1 MLCKKSSSNGKK
13 YRIEG
18 SDGLPFWASNLAN
31 LENSRS
37 WASQKSYVGAV
48 WTRAA
53 TTYRVN
59 PTLYTAKLRDS
70 WCGSISPFIFI
81 NIIHLYIYIHT
92 YIHTLYIYII
102 YIYMHIYIF
111 IYLFI
116 CSYKSA
122 QKTSHFHCV
131 PKVAQNN
138 SSPAAAKAGIRRS
151 ELRAPPTSRLCGPCQ
166 RLVQVLG
173 GPKNTQNPWDIV
185 G

>member
-1 MLCKKSSSNGKK
+1 MERSTALKAQMVSHFGPQIWQTWKTHVPEHHRNPMSGPCGP
-13 YRIEG
+13 
-18 SDGLPFWASNLAN
+18 GLQPLTELTPRCTRQS
-31 LENSRS
+31 LETAGVDQYLHLYSLI
-37 WASQKSYVGAV
+37 SYIC
-48 WTRAA
+48 T
-53 TTYRVN
+53 
-59 PTLYTAKLRDS
+59 
-70 WCGSISPFIFI
+70 
-81 NIIHLYIYIHT
+81 YIYIHT
-92 YIHTLYIYII
+92 YIHCI
-102 YIYMHIYIF
+102 YIYNIYMHIYIYIF